1 MAIKDVLKE
10 FDIEGKKADVYLAVL
25 ELGGAGVSDI
35 ARKSGTKRTT
45 VYDILVDLQKSGLL
59 HETVKGKK
67 RLFVAEDPEKLQI
80 QLEKK
85 RALLE
90 GVLPEL
96 RSLHNVK
103 GGKPKIRFYEGKEGI
118 LEIYNDTLKHSGEM
132 LGFGS
137 EDVLKIFGE
146 KEASNYIKQ
155 RLQKGIYYRGIF
167 QKTALLEKD
176 YLSQDQEQMRS
187 SKLIDPKKYPFSIE
201 INIYGHR
208 KVAFVSPKDTIG
220 VIIESAEIYRA
231 QKSIFELLWDLLPEI
246 EKK

>member
-59 HETVKGKK
+59 HKTIKGKK

-118 LEIYNDTLKHSGEM
+118 LEIYNDTLKHSGEI

-155 RLQKGIYYRGIF
+155 RLQKRIYYRGIF

-201 INIYGHR
+201 INIYGYR
-208 KVAFVSPKDTIG
+208 KVAFISPKDTIG